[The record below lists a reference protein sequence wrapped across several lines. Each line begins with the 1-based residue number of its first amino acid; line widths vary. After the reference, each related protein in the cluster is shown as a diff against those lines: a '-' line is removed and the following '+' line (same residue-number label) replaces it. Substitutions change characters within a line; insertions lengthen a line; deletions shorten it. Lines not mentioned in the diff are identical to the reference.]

1 MFLVLL
7 SFSLVFQ
14 ANALIAYQCGNS
26 DSVNKTV
33 ISLVSSHVQPWGFT
47 GESPRLNMT
56 ITSHNVIVTQNIRTM
71 KTKYNKCLVTAK
83 HTVYHC
89 GVLFDSPQ
97 SSGQYSEVFMTTRE
111 ECNTI
116 VRTGEYRS
124 PIGWRQVTLAS
135 GSSVS
140 FDSWGYIKDLCS

>member
-33 ISLVSSHVQPWGFT
+33 ISLVSNPSCG
-47 GESPRLNMT
+47 SPRLNMT